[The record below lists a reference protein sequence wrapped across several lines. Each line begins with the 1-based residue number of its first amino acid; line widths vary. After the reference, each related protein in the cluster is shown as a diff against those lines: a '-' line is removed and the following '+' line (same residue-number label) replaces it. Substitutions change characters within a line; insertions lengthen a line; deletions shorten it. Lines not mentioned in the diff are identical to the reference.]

1 MTSGGRGNPEGAQR
15 GRPTS
20 RQAAEMEDRLLDAA
34 WALLAET
41 GPEHLSIDRL
51 AARARASKK
60 TIYARYANKR
70 DLLGHLLAQR
80 LELFLADMADP
91 APADGQTAREAFSIL
106 ARGHLAALV
115 IGQGRLLERL
125 VDWLDSTVEDDTLRD
140 AKARSYAR
148 VLAFLEWQIPDT
160 ARRVGFDIP
169 DPDGF
174 VRYWLDG
181 IVGHSRTALDCSDA
195 EIERWAAGYTE
206 LFLKAAAAS

>member
-1 MTSGGRGNPEGAQR
+1 MTCGGRDEPAGVQR

-41 GPEHLSIDRL
+41 GPEHLSIERL

-60 TIYARYANKR
+60 TIYARFANKR

-91 APADGQTAREAFSIL
+91 VPAEGQSAQAAFAAL

-125 VDWLDSTVEDDTLRD
+125 VDWLDATVGEAGGGS

-160 ARRVGFDIP
+160 ARRAGVDIP
-169 DPDGF
+169 DPGAF
-174 VRYWLDG
+174 ALYWLDG
-181 IVGHSRTALDCSDA
+181 IVGHSRTTLDCSEDA
-195 EIERWAAGYTE
+195 IERWARGYTR
-206 LFLKAAAAS
+206 LYLKAIGAS